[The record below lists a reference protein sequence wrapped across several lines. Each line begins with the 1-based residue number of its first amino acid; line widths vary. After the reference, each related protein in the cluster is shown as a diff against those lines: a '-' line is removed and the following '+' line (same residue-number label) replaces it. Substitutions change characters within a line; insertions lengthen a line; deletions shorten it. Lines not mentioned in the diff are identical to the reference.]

1 MAYCRPL
8 PDEIAPRGEGTG
20 TSPMGT
26 PQRKRKRLRVCREH
40 HRPDNKCMAMA
51 APGSDRCALHHLEAF
66 THQRALNRRRR
77 LCGCG
82 VQPDPGYRTCAWC
95 RVWSSWRKKCK
106 RHPELELSAR
116 TQQFVRGY
124 LEHGNAARAAREA
137 GLGEG
142 SGARRKGYQL
152 LQKPY
157 IRTRCHRGPE
167 RRCPQPRSPASRGR
181 CASSGTHPRRRAR
194 SPGAVGA
201 DRACS
206 ISRKPSGKQKL
217 LMRLHHEVMAGGRY
231 REGSQGGAQS
241 RFARVCRQYRG
252 EPAHREPGCCCCG
265 QPATSPRGASC
276 DRCRERDRHY
286 RRRYRAKVRR
296 LRAV

>member
-1 MAYCRPL
+1 MVCGGKSAAAGILSALAGRQ
-8 PDEIAPRGEGTG
+8 GSSQHGTG
-20 TSPMGT
+20 PPMAK
-26 PQRKRKRLRVCREH
+26 QRRPRVCREH

-82 VQPDPGYRTCAWC
+82 AQPDPGYRTCAWC

-124 LEHGNAARAAREA
+124 LEHDNAARGARAAEFGT
-137 GLGEG
+137 GL
-142 SGARRKGYQL
+142 GARRKGYQL

-157 IRTRCHRGPE
+157 IRAAIEEMKAAILNRAHQRAELE
-167 RRCPQPRSPASRGR
+167 RL
-181 CASSGTHPRRRAR
+181 AR
-194 SPGAVGA
+194 LELTARLEIEEA
-201 DRACS
+201 EREL
-206 ISRKPSGKQKL
+206 KM
-217 LMRLHHEVMAGGRY
+217 LMRMHHEVIAGGR
-231 REGSQGGAQS
+231 RHRVGSQGGAQS

-252 EPAHREPGCCCCG
+252 EPAHREPGRCCCG
-265 QPATSPRGASC
+265 QLATSPRGASC
-276 DRCRERDRHY
+276 DYCRERNRHY
-286 RRRYRAKVRR
+286 RRRYRAKVRASSR
-296 LRAV
+296 LGARQPAR